1 MVQVLL
7 MFTVMS
13 HSRFYE
19 RLHVQGQWGNF
30 TPYALYEL
38 VSQAARSRLNFLLK

>member
-1 MVQVLL
+1 

-13 HSRFYE
+13 HSTFHE
-19 RLHVQGQWGNF
+19 RLHVQGQWGNL

-38 VSQAARSRLNFLLK
+38 VSQTARSRLNFLRK